1 MPKPA
6 LGQSNAEQPLRGGGG
21 VTGAGSSGE
30 LRVLLFASLRERAGW
45 SERQLA
51 LPAREPVTALEIWE
65 QLGLAEP
72 EQPASST
79 STPVRRGWPAGL
91 RVAINQRFAAA
102 EQPLQAGDELAF
114 LPPISGG

>member
-6 LGQSNAEQPLRGGGG
+6 LGQSQAKQPLSGGGG
-21 VTGAGSSGE
+21 GDGAGGGE

-51 LPAREPVTALEIWE
+51 LPAGGPVTALAIWE
-65 QLGLAEP
+65 QLELAEP
-72 EQPASST
+72 QGPAAGGSR
-79 STPVRRGWPAGL
+79 PPGGWPAGL

>member
-1 MPKPA
+1 MPKPTPP
-6 LGQSNAEQPLRGGGG
+6 QSREEQLVSGCVGVPAGGC
-21 VTGAGSSGE
+21 GA

-51 LPAREPVTALEIWE
+51 LPAGQPVSALDIWE
-65 QLGLAEP
+65 QLELAETL
-72 EQPASST
+72 EPASGS
-79 STPVRRGWPAGL
+79 SRPPRGWPAGL
-91 RVAINQRFAAA
+91 RVAINQRFAPA

>member
-1 MPKPA
+1 M
-6 LGQSNAEQPLRGGGG
+6 GGG
-21 VTGAGSSGE
+21 VGVPGGGSGGGGE

-51 LPAREPVTALEIWE
+51 LPVSGPVSALDIWE
-65 QLGLAEP
+65 QLELGETLE
-72 EQPASST
+72 PASGS
-79 STPVRRGWPAGL
+79 SRPPLGWPAGL